1 MHTEKKFNKPV
12 GDEIAASILIDRLS
26 GVLMT
31 TVYSRW
37 RRLTTVRVT

>member
-12 GDEIAASILIDRLS
+12 GDEIASILIDRLS

-31 TVYSRW
+31 TVYSQW